1 MSLRHATI
9 AVAGCSSG
17 IGQAVVKQLAE
28 MGAYL
33 SLADTA
39 QDTIVAQAAEIEAVG
54 GRCIASKTDIRRTED
69 VDAWIR
75 RTVDELGELDGAV
88 NCAGVSKSSPIHI
101 PRTMIL
107 SYYP

>member
-9 AVAGCSSG
+9 VVAGSSSG

-28 MGAYL
+28 IGASL

-39 QDTIVAQAAEIEAVG
+39 EDTLGAQAAEIEAVG
-54 GRCIASKTDIRRTED
+54 GRCIASKTDIRSTAD

-88 NCAGVSKSSPIHI
+88 NCAGVRKPTTLKHI
-101 PRTMIL
+101 PRIMNLI
-107 SYYP
+107 